1 MILLPSHIS
10 LFAFLLWV
18 VLTLFNLPAGAV
30 NSPGSY
36 GGAAITAG
44 FLHTLALNSNRALW
58 AWGNNVESQLGDG
71 TTTAHTT
78 PAQVLSLSS
87 VVAIAGGGWYT
98 VVLKSDG
105 TIWAWGLNSNG
116 QIGNGT
122 TTARTIP
129 SQVPGLS
136 GVVAIAL
143 GDSHTVVLKTDGT
156 VWAWGNNDDGQL
168 GDGTTTDRSVPVQ
181 VPGLSS
187 VVAITA
193 NGWHTVALK
202 SDGTVWAWGSNDG
215 GQLGDA
221 TTTNRSVPVQ
231 VPGLNGVAA
240 IAAGGHHT
248 IALKVDGTVW
258 TWGKNSGGQLGNGT
272 IIDRGTPAQVSSL
285 SGVAAIAAG
294 GWHTLALKS
303 DGTVWVWGTN
313 RYGNLGDGT
322 TIDRSTPVQVSGLS
336 GVAAIAAGG
345 WHTLALK
352 SDGTVWVWG
361 LNDHGQ
367 LGDGATIDRHTPVQ
381 VLGAGGSGYL
391 NLLPTTPPPSNSSSS
406 RASNLSISQ
415 SGPGRYR
422 LLGTLV
428 DANKQPACGLALASG
443 RCVFTCGP
451 GSLRCEG
458 GTDTLP
464 LGQFDLTD
472 LPTEADGALNL
483 QTFVFGSM
491 PGLQVVQS
499 DGTARLVDSG
509 VSRSSSGA
517 INTQRHE
524 VSPGRHRLTGTL
536 VDANNQPACG
546 LALASG
552 RCVFT
557 CGPGSLR
564 CEGGASNLPLGQF
577 ELTDLP
583 AEANGALNL
592 QTFVFGSLPGLQV
605 VNSGGGGCSHTIDP
619 TSQTFT
625 YEGGTGTVTVSTP
638 SGCTWTAASNSDW
651 IRVTGGNSGAGPGQ
665 VTYTVASHSSSSQ
678 RRGTLTIA
686 GQTLTV
692 LQAPKSDDGGGG
704 GGH

>member
-1 MILLPSHIS
+1 MS
-10 LFAFLLWV
+10 
-18 VLTLFNLPAGAV
+18 
-30 NSPGSY
+30 
-36 GGAAITAG
+36 
-44 FLHTLALNSNRALW
+44 
-58 AWGNNVESQLGDG
+58 
-71 TTTAHTT
+71 
-78 PAQVLSLSS
+78 
-87 VVAIAGGGWYT
+87 
-98 VVLKSDG
+98 
-105 TIWAWGLNSNG
+105 
-116 QIGNGT
+116 
-122 TTARTIP
+122 
-129 SQVPGLS
+129 
-136 GVVAIAL
+136 
-143 GDSHTVVLKTDGT
+143 
-156 VWAWGNNDDGQL
+156 
-168 GDGTTTDRSVPVQ
+168 
-181 VPGLSS
+181 
-187 VVAITA
+187 
-193 NGWHTVALK
+193 
-202 SDGTVWAWGSNDG
+202 
-215 GQLGDA
+215 
-221 TTTNRSVPVQ
+221 
-231 VPGLNGVAA
+231 
-240 IAAGGHHT
+240 
-248 IALKVDGTVW
+248 
-258 TWGKNSGGQLGNGT
+258 
-272 IIDRGTPAQVSSL
+272 
-285 SGVAAIAAG
+285 
-294 GWHTLALKS
+294 
-303 DGTVWVWGTN
+303 
-313 RYGNLGDGT
+313 
-322 TIDRSTPVQVSGLS
+322 
-336 GVAAIAAGG
+336 
-345 WHTLALK
+345 
-352 SDGTVWVWG
+352 
-361 LNDHGQ
+361 
-367 LGDGATIDRHTPVQ
+367 
-381 VLGAGGSGYL
+381 
-391 NLLPTTPPPSNSSSS
+391 
-406 RASNLSISQ
+406 
-415 SGPGRYR
+415 PGRYR

-509 VSRSSSGA
+509 ASRSSSGA

-583 AEANGALNL
+583 AETNGALNL

-605 VNSGGGGCSHTIDP
+605 VKPESGGGCSYTIDP
-619 TSQTFT
+619 ASKTFE
-625 YEGGTGTVTVSTP
+625 YPGGTGTVAVSAP
-638 SGCTWTAASNSDW
+638 SGCAWTAQSNNDW
-651 IRVTGGNSGAGPGQ
+651 ITITAGARGTGPGQ

>member
-1 MILLPSHIS
+1 MQRLGKSIS
-10 LFAFLLWV
+10 LFFTGILLGEWLWTAPPV
-18 VLTLFNLPAGAV
+18 
-30 NSPGSY
+30 
-36 GGAAITAG
+36 GAACRSDIVEATTPTAD
-44 FLHTLALNSNRALW
+44 FTLDDILGIATHHPTGLTWIRCALGQNW
-58 AWGNNVESQLGDG
+58 DG
-71 TTTAHTT
+71 TNKTCTGS
-78 PAQVLSLSS
+78 PANYSWGQALRVAKGYAFADHSDWRLPNIKELVTITEYGCYPNVNETVFPGAKGRYWSS
-87 VVAIAGGGWYT
+87 T
-98 VVLKSDG
+98 
-105 TIWAWGLNSNG
+105 
-116 QIGNGT
+116 
-122 TTARTIP
+122 
-129 SQVPGLS
+129 
-136 GVVAIAL
+136 
-143 GDSHTVVLKTDGT
+143 
-156 VWAWGNNDDGQL
+156 
-168 GDGTTTDRSVPVQ
+168 
-181 VPGLSS
+181 
-187 VVAITA
+187 
-193 NGWHTVALK
+193 GWHYVNLGNEAYKNYHVRL
-202 SDGTVWAWGSNDG
+202 VRG
-215 GQLGDA
+215 GQSFGDYPD
-221 TTTNRSVPVQ
+221 S
-231 VPGLNGVAA
+231 
-240 IAAGGHHT
+240 
-248 IALKVDGTVW
+248 
-258 TWGKNSGGQLGNGT
+258 
-272 IIDRGTPAQVSSL
+272 
-285 SGVAAIAAG
+285 
-294 GWHTLALKS
+294 
-303 DGTVWVWGTN
+303 
-313 RYGNLGDGT
+313 
-322 TIDRSTPVQVSGLS
+322 
-336 GVAAIAAGG
+336 
-345 WHTLALK
+345 
-352 SDGTVWVWG
+352 
-361 LNDHGQ
+361 
-367 LGDGATIDRHTPVQ
+367 
-381 VLGAGGSGYL
+381 
-391 NLLPTTPPPSNSSSS
+391 TTPPNNSSSS
-406 RASNLSISQ
+406 RTINITINTVSPS
-415 SGPGRYR
+415 RYR

-458 GTDTLP
+458 ATYSLP
-464 LGQFDLTD
+464 LRQLTLTY

-509 VSRSSSGA
+509 ASRASSGA

-625 YEGGTGTVTVSTP
+625 YEGGTGTVNVSTP

-651 IRVTGGNSGAGPGQ
+651 IKVTGGNSGAGPGQ

>member
-1 MILLPSHIS
+1 MNNLSKAQEKNSVFPEEKARMIEEFYWEDVLTKGIEFGKIDIAKKISEKNLDILIHYMFFSTILLFLLSATFWFGGVAHADLNDGLVAYYPFNGNANDESGNEHHGIVYGASLTADRFGNQNKAYSFDGISNYIEIADAADLRAASHIISIS
-10 LFAFLLWV
+10 LWIKSIYKGPDPLVIIRKGVSCGVPGWHISTGHSQYNSTDILSLEFFGWDGIQDSWRTS
-18 VLTLFNLPAGAV
+18 VLTHHNEWLHIIGISDSNTAKIYI
-30 NSPGSY
+30 NSSLLSISRVKDDVP
-36 GGAAITAG
+36 I
-44 FLHTLALNSNRALW
+44 NSNWPMTFGTSKQSCPYTSEFFKGIIDDIRIYNRALSDP
-58 AWGNNVESQLGDG
+58 EIQQLY
-71 TTTAHTT
+71 
-78 PAQVLSLSS
+78 QE
-87 VVAIAGGGWYT
+87 
-98 VVLKSDG
+98 
-105 TIWAWGLNSNG
+105 
-116 QIGNGT
+116 
-122 TTARTIP
+122 
-129 SQVPGLS
+129 
-136 GVVAIAL
+136 
-143 GDSHTVVLKTDGT
+143 
-156 VWAWGNNDDGQL
+156 
-168 GDGTTTDRSVPVQ
+168 
-181 VPGLSS
+181 
-187 VVAITA
+187 
-193 NGWHTVALK
+193 
-202 SDGTVWAWGSNDG
+202 
-215 GQLGDA
+215 DA
-221 TTTNRSVPVQ
+221 
-231 VPGLNGVAA
+231 
-240 IAAGGHHT
+240 
-248 IALKVDGTVW
+248 
-258 TWGKNSGGQLGNGT
+258 
-272 IIDRGTPAQVSSL
+272 
-285 SGVAAIAAG
+285 
-294 GWHTLALKS
+294 
-303 DGTVWVWGTN
+303 
-313 RYGNLGDGT
+313 
-322 TIDRSTPVQVSGLS
+322 
-336 GVAAIAAGG
+336 
-345 WHTLALK
+345 
-352 SDGTVWVWG
+352 
-361 LNDHGQ
+361 
-367 LGDGATIDRHTPVQ
+367 
-381 VLGAGGSGYL
+381 
-391 NLLPTTPPPSNSSSS
+391 NSSSH
-406 RASNLSISQ
+406 ATNITISLV
-415 SGPGRYR
+415 SPSRYR

-509 VSRSSSGA
+509 ASRASSGA

-605 VNSGGGGCSHTIDP
+605 VKPESGGGCSYAIDP
-619 TSQTFT
+619 ASKTFE
-625 YEGGTGTVTVSTP
+625 YPGGTGTVAVSAP
-638 SGCTWTAASNSDW
+638 SGCAWTAQSNNDW
-651 IRVTGGNSGAGPGQ
+651 ITITAGARGTGPGQ

>member
-1 MILLPSHIS
+1 MPRPKENQQPTLDKQARLMLLGGMFASGLAGPAPAALAQTLTVNVNGPGTVTSSPPGIDCGPINFDCTEYYGFMSTVTLTAHAEPGAKFTGWSGACSGTINSNSCTVSLDSDKYVSAAFNQVQAPLSAAINGTCTGQQGVPIS
-10 LFAFLLWV
+10 LTGQATGGVPPYAFTW
-18 VLTLFNLPAGAV
+18 
-30 NSPGSY
+30 
-36 GGAAITAG
+36 AAPQGRVT
-44 FLHTLALNSNRALW
+44 N
-58 AWGNNVESQLGDG
+58 
-71 TTTAHTT
+71 
-78 PAQVLSLSS
+78 
-87 VVAIAGGGWYT
+87 
-98 VVLKSDG
+98 
-105 TIWAWGLNSNG
+105 
-116 QIGNGT
+116 
-122 TTARTIP
+122 
-129 SQVPGLS
+129 
-136 GVVAIAL
+136 
-143 GDSHTVVLKTDGT
+143 
-156 VWAWGNNDDGQL
+156 
-168 GDGTTTDRSVPVQ
+168 
-181 VPGLSS
+181 
-187 VVAITA
+187 
-193 NGWHTVALK
+193 
-202 SDGTVWAWGSNDG
+202 
-215 GQLGDA
+215 A
-221 TTTNRSVPVQ
+221 TTNGNQTRAEVTFGQTGGFNVTLKATDASSPQQSAVQTTNCLV
-231 VPGLNGVAA
+231 
-240 IAAGGHHT
+240 T
-248 IALKVDGTVW
+248 LK
-258 TWGKNSGGQLGNGT
+258 
-272 IIDRGTPAQVSSL
+272 
-285 SGVAAIAAG
+285 
-294 GWHTLALKS
+294 
-303 DGTVWVWGTN
+303 
-313 RYGNLGDGT
+313 
-322 TIDRSTPVQVSGLS
+322 
-336 GVAAIAAGG
+336 
-345 WHTLALK
+345 
-352 SDGTVWVWG
+352 
-361 LNDHGQ
+361 
-367 LGDGATIDRHTPVQ
+367 
-381 VLGAGGSGYL
+381 
-391 NLLPTTPPPSNSSSS
+391 PPSTSSSQ
-406 RASNLSISQ
+406 ATNITISLM
-415 SGPGRYR
+415 SPSRYR

-458 GTDTLP
+458 GTDSLP

-499 DGTARLVDSG
+499 DGTARPVDSG

-638 SGCTWTAASNSDW
+638 SGCTWTAQSNNDW
-651 IRVTGGNSGAGPGQ
+651 ITITAGARGTGPGQ